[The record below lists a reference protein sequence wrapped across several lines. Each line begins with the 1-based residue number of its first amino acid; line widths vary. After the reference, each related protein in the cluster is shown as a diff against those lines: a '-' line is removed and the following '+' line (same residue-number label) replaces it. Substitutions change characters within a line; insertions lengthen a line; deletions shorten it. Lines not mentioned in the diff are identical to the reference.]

1 MIKENTHQVKKE
13 LIEVLI
19 NQEQNRVN
27 QTNKNKMKNKSRIQI
42 DQVILFQKIK
52 EANQVFNLNIQNLS
66 QNNKLTLTKDQPQRN
81 K

>member
-1 MIKENTHQVKKE
+1 
-13 LIEVLI
+13 
-19 NQEQNRVN
+19 
-27 QTNKNKMKNKSRIQI
+27 MKNKSRIQI